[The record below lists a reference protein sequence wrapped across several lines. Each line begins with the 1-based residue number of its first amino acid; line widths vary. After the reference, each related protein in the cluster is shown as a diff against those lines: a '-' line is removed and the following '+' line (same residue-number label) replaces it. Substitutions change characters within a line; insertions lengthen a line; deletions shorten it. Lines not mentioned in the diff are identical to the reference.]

1 MDTSILMIKS
11 TFLIFCLWAIAI
23 IMLWFR
29 PRIEIFWK
37 IIATVIFAFY
47 VWFFHEELV
56 KGYGQFIAQWYTAV
70 LAFLKEL
77 LSIVFVTMFIIW
89 PVSLVLIFYKAN
101 DMGAERL
108 LKFLCILTLVLWIV
122 FIIYYFFSEG
132 IDSFLYEDLKKLIP
146 KAK

>member
-11 TFLIFCLWAIAI
+11 TFLVFCFWALSIVL
-23 IMLWFR
+23 LWFR

-37 IIATVIFAFY
+37 IIATLIFAFY
-47 VWFFHEELV
+47 LWFFFDELSGGFDKFRV
-56 KGYGQFIAQWYTAV
+56 EWYTAV
-70 LAFLKEL
+70 LAFFKEV

-89 PVSLVLIFYKAN
+89 PISLILVFYKAN

-108 LKFLCILTLVLWIV
+108 LKFLCLLTMALWII

-132 IDSFLYEDLKKLIP
+132 IDTFLNEELKNMIP
-146 KAK
+146 NAK